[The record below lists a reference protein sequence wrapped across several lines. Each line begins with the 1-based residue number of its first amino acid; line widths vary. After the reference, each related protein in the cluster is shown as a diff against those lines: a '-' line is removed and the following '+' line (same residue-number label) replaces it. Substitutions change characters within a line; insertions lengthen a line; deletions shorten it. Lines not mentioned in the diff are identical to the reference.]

1 MENLRNESTTTCGRP
16 VVASLVAEFAA
27 ASPVESDAD
36 PFVDIRGFDSRDVDI
51 EDVDIEDVDIEEL
64 DDGGELGVVT
74 AETSGDAASLDRRMR
89 VLAELGSAA
98 AAADRLLAAVSAAR
112 AEAVDEVRAWCLAN
126 ELAAERDR
134 SRRAAVAQA
143 VEQGLTADTD
153 AAAVSA
159 ADAAAVSAADSG
171 AVSAGVPG
179 SRWDALEIAYRT
191 AISELACALH
201 ISQSSAANL
210 MAQSE
215 ALSGPFAASRNALAA
230 GQISYAHA
238 RVLIEQA
245 SSLPEAARAAFEAEL
260 LPQAKRL
267 TAPQFDRTARR
278 VREKTHPESITVRR
292 TRSQADRTL
301 VFEPGADGMG
311 WLHSYQQLPVAQAI
325 FHRVSEMA
333 ASLQGPDE
341 PRTLAQLRAD
351 VLAALMVDGV
361 TPAGLGRGVR
371 ATVNVTVPVLTLLGR
386 SDEPGHLEGCG
397 PIDPETA
404 RELAAGAPSFT
415 RILVH
420 PETGVMLSVGR
431 NQVRV
436 PKDLRRLLV
445 IRDETCRFAG
455 CNRPAARAEMD
466 HTHEWNDD
474 GITRYDNLAS
484 LCAPD
489 HRLKTPTT
497 WTVTQLPGGVLAW
510 TAPSGLHYRS
520 DPAVPFEPP
529 GVVADPPPF

>member
-1 MENLRNESTTTCGRP
+1 MDNRADL
-16 VVASLVAEFAA
+16 
-27 ASPVESDAD
+27 SDIEA
-36 PFVDIRGFDSRDVDI
+36 FDSGRVDVEGI
-51 EDVDIEDVDIEEL
+51 DIEEL
-64 DDGGELGVVT
+64 DDGGAFGIVT
-74 AETSGDAASLDRRMR
+74 AESSGDAASLDRRMR
-89 VLAELGSAA
+89 VLAELVSAA
-98 AAADRLLAAVSAAR
+98 AAADRLLASVAAAR
-112 AEAVDEVRAWCLAN
+112 AEAVDQVRAWCLAN

-134 SRRAAVAQA
+134 ARRARLAQA
-143 VEQGLTADTD
+143 AERGLAPDLDSTLDSTVDSTAE
-153 AAAVSA
+153 
-159 ADAAAVSAADSG
+159 SAADSE
-171 AVSAGVPG
+171 AVSAGVAG
-179 SRWDALEIAYRT
+179 TRWDALEIAYRT
-191 AISELACALH
+191 AVSELACALH
-201 ISQSSAANL
+201 ISQASASNL
-210 MAQSE
+210 MSQSE
-215 ALSGPFAASRNALAA
+215 ALTGTFTAARNALAT
-230 GQISYAHA
+230 GQISYAHVRLLMEHA
-238 RVLIEQA
+238 A
-245 SSLPEAARAAFEAEL
+245 SLPEAARPEFEARM
-260 LPQAKRL
+260 LPEAKRL
-267 TAPQFDRTARR
+267 TVAQFDREARR
-278 VREKTHPESITVRR
+278 VREKTHPESITARR
-292 TRSQADRTL
+292 AKSQSDRTL
-301 VFEPGADGMG
+301 VFEPAADGMG

-325 FHRVSEMA
+325 FHRVNDMA

-351 VLAALMVDGV
+351 AFAALLIDGV
-361 TPAGLGRGVR
+361 TPAGLGRGIR

-431 NQVRV
+431 NQYRV

-466 HTHEWNDD
+466 HTHEWQAD

-489 HRLKTPTT
+489 HRLKAETN
-497 WTVTQLPGGVLAW
+497 WAVTQSPGGELHW

-520 DPAVPFEPP
+520 EPAIPFEPP
-529 GVVADPPPF
+529 GDVADPPPF

>member
-1 MENLRNESTTTCGRP
+1 MDSLADLSDIEAFDIENL
-16 VVASLVAEFAA
+16 
-27 ASPVESDAD
+27 
-36 PFVDIRGFDSRDVDI
+36 
-51 EDVDIEDVDIEEL
+51 DIEEL
-64 DDGGELGVVT
+64 DDGGALGVVT
-74 AETSGDAASLDRRMR
+74 AETSGDAASVDRRMR
-89 VLAELGSAA
+89 ILAELVSAA
-98 AAADRLLAAVSAAR
+98 ASADRLLAAVSAAR
-112 AEAVDEVRAWCLAN
+112 AEAVDQVRAWCLAN

-134 SRRAAVAQA
+134 ARRAMLAQA
-143 VEQGLTADTD
+143 VEQGLTADLDST
-153 AAAVSA
+153 AESA
-159 ADAAAVSAADSG
+159 GDSE
-171 AVSAGVPG
+171 AVSAGVAG

-201 ISQSSAANL
+201 ISQASASNL
-210 MAQSE
+210 LSQSE
-215 ALSGPFAASRNALAA
+215 ALAGAYTASRTALAS

-245 SSLPEAARAAFEAEL
+245 NSLPEAARVAFEAEM
-260 LPQAKRL
+260 LPEAKRL
-267 TAPQFDRTARR
+267 TVAQFDRTARR
-278 VREKTHPESITVRR
+278 LREKTHPESIAARR
-292 TRSQADRTL
+292 AKSQADRTL
-301 VFEPGADGMG
+301 VFEPAADGMG

-325 FHRVSEMA
+325 YHRVSDMA

-361 TPAGLGRGVR
+361 TPAGLGRGIR

-431 NQVRV
+431 NQYRV

-466 HTHEWNDD
+466 HTHEWQAD

-489 HRLKTPTT
+489 HRLKTQTN
-497 WTVTQLPGGVLAW
+497 WTATQLPGGVLAW

-520 DPAVPFEPP
+520 DPSVPFEPP
-529 GVVADPPPF
+529 GIVADPPPF

>member
-1 MENLRNESTTTCGRP
+1 MENL
-16 VVASLVAEFAA
+16 
-27 ASPVESDAD
+27 AD
-36 PFVDIRGFDSRDVDI
+36 LSDI
-51 EDVDIEDVDIEEL
+51 EDFDIEEL
-64 DDGGELGVVT
+64 DDGGALGVVT
-74 AETSGDAASLDRRMR
+74 AETSGDAASLDRRMS
-89 VLAELGSAA
+89 VLAELVSAA
-98 AAADRLLAAVSAAR
+98 AAADRLLAAASAAR
-112 AEAVDEVRAWCLAN
+112 AEAVDEVRAWCLSN

-134 SRRAAVAQA
+134 ARRTARAEA
-143 VEQGLTADTD
+143 VEQGLTPPAD
-153 AAAVSA
+153 SA
-159 ADAAAVSAADSG
+159 ADCAADSAADSG
-171 AVSAGVPG
+171 SVSAGVAG
-179 SRWDALEIAYRT
+179 SRWNALEIAYRT

-201 ISQSSAANL
+201 ISQASASNL

-215 ALSGPFAASRNALAA
+215 ALTGTFTASRNALAA
-230 GQISYAHA
+230 GQISYAHV
-238 RVLIEQA
+238 RVLIEHA
-245 SSLPEAARAAFEAEL
+245 NSLPTAARAAFEAEM

-267 TAPQFDRTARR
+267 TVPQFDRTARR
-278 VREKTHPESITVRR
+278 LREKSHPESITVRR
-292 TRSQADRTL
+292 TKSQADRTL
-301 VFEPGADGMG
+301 VFEPAADGMG

-325 FHRVSEMA
+325 FHRVNDMA

-341 PRTLAQLRAD
+341 HRTLAQLRAD
-351 VLAALMVDGV
+351 AFAALVVDGV
-361 TPAGLGRGVR
+361 TPAGLGRGIR

-431 NQVRV
+431 HQYRV

-466 HTHEWNDD
+466 HSHEWQED

-489 HRLKTPTT
+489 HRLKTQTN
-497 WTVTQLPGGVLAW
+497 WTVTQSPGGELHW

-520 DPAVPFEPP
+520 DPAIPFEPP
-529 GVVADPPPF
+529 GAVDDPPPF

>member
-1 MENLRNESTTTCGRP
+1 MENGAGFSD
-16 VVASLVAEFAA
+16 
-27 ASPVESDAD
+27 VED
-36 PFVDIRGFDSRDVDI
+36 FDITEIDYTELDYTELAITELAITELDI
-51 EDVDIEDVDIEEL
+51 EELDIEEL
-64 DDGGELGVVT
+64 DDGGALGVVT
-74 AETSGDAASLDRRMR
+74 AETSGDAASQDRRMR
-89 VLAELGSAA
+89 VLAELVSAA
-98 AAADRLLAAVSAAR
+98 AAADRLLAAASAAR
-112 AEAVDEVRAWCLAN
+112 AEAVDEVRAWCLSN

-134 SRRAAVAQA
+134 ARRAARADAVAL
-143 VEQGLTADTD
+143 GLTPDVDGDTD
-153 AAAVSA
+153 SA
-159 ADAAAVSAADSG
+159 ARCG
-171 AVSAGVPG
+171 TVSAGVPG

-201 ISQSSAANL
+201 ISQASAANL

-215 ALSGPFAASRNALAA
+215 ALTGTFTASRNALAA

-238 RVLIEQA
+238 RILIEQA
-245 SSLPEAARAAFEAEL
+245 SSLPEAARTAFEAEM

-278 VREKTHPESITVRR
+278 LRETSHPESITLRR
-292 TRSQADRTL
+292 TKSQADRTL

-311 WLHSYQQLPVAQAI
+311 WLHTYQQLPVAQAI
-325 FHRVSEMA
+325 FHRVSDMA

-341 PRTLAQLRAD
+341 PRALAQLRAD

-371 ATVNVTVPVLTLLGR
+371 ATVNVTVPVLTLPGR
-386 SDEPGHLEGCG
+386 SNEPGHLEGCG

-404 RELAAGAPSFT
+404 RGLAAGAPSFT

-431 NQVRV
+431 NQYRV

-466 HTHEWNDD
+466 HTHEWQED
-474 GITRYDNLAS
+474 GITRYDNLAN

-489 HRLKTPTT
+489 HRLKTQTT
-497 WTVTQLPGGVLAW
+497 WTATQLPGGVLAW
-510 TAPSGLHYRS
+510 TAPSGLHYQS

-529 GVVADPPPF
+529 GVIDDPPPF